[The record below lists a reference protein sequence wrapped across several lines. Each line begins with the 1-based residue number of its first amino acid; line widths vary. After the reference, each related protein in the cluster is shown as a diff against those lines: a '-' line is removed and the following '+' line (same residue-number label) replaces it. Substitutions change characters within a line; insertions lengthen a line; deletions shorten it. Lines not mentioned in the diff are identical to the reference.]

1 MFRKLAVAG
10 AAAVA
15 VGMVV
20 PPAPAIADDQAEY
33 AFVQFMQS
41 RHIDSFYRGRKEMVT
56 AGMAVCAAMDEDRY
70 TWQQATMKV
79 MSADAIPVEK
89 ATFMVF
95 GAAAAFC
102 PWHLRQ

>member
-10 AAAVA
+10 AAALA
-15 VGMVV
+15 VGAVV
-20 PPAPAIADDQAEY
+20 PPASAAADEQAEY
-33 AFVQFMQS
+33 AFVQFMHS
-41 RHIDSFYRGRKEMVT
+41 RDIDSFYSGREEMVT

-70 TWQQATMKV
+70 TWQQATAKL